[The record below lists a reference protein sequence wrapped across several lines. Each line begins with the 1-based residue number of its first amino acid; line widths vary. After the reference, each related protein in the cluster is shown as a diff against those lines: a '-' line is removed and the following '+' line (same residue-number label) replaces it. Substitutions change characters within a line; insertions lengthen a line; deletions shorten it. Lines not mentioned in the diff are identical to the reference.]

1 MGKRAADLEAEN
13 ELEVPGEQTERVSG
27 HTRVHTHTYSDM
39 LRNGLNRFQKFQY
52 PLWLTFHIKKVL
64 NGCEQGQRS
73 IRMVEELTS
82 IESWPGHIT
91 SLEVGTGASQVG
103 QW

>member
-1 MGKRAADLEAEN
+1 
-13 ELEVPGEQTERVSG
+13 
-27 HTRVHTHTYSDM
+27 
-39 LRNGLNRFQKFQY
+39 
-52 PLWLTFHIKKVL
+52 
-64 NGCEQGQRS
+64 
-73 IRMVEELTS
+73 MVEELTS